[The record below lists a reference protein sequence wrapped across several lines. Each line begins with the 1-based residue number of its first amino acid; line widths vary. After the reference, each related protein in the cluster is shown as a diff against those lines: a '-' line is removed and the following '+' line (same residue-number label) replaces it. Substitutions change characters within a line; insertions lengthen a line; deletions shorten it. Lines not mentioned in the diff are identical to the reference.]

1 MDLTLQ
7 ATQPLL
13 LCNLYI
19 SSRIPKAAHIHSS
32 RHLKLKARASLTM
45 PAVLDDMEPQQWVP
59 PLSVEDCRYSTQ
71 TDQHFLGKR
80 NIQFLSLSAGA
91 EQIWNVDVNPLTGW
105 RSNNK
110 IMRLSTN
117 LYRWAWKFGL
127 TAATSD
133 DSSCFWL
140 EHHCM
145 MLISFSLA
153 LCVSNVNK
161 CWPVCI
167 FMLTSSTVSHLHISS
182 KGSTISTLHMK
193 LQQQLSASVP
203 KRNGTHYPKQPR
215 TRRRGKVTLL
225 GIGIRPKCTSPNVL
239 KMS

>member
-1 MDLTLQ
+1 MFLCYWSTMDLTLQ

-59 PLSVEDCRYSTQ
+59 PLSVEDWRYSTQ

-133 DSSCFWL
+133 ESSCFWL

-167 FMLTSSTVSHLHISS
+167 FMLTSSTVGIQLGPSTYFKLRFDYVDIKYETTAAALSLHPE
-182 KGSTISTLHMK
+182 KKWNTL
-193 LQQQLSASVP
+193 P
-203 KRNGTHYPKQPR
+203 
-215 TRRRGKVTLL
+215 
-225 GIGIRPKCTSPNVL
+225 
-239 KMS
+239 